1 MSYPMRLK
9 RATRRVLH
17 GKVEVPAAEAVIADT
32 FGGRVHVEWDEAA
45 AVTPLGQLPFF
56 VEFLKQT
63 GLFDAWV
70 AGSPLRFTSPNA
82 PAKRDVLGTA
92 LLGVL
97 AGCWRYAH
105 LTALRGDVVNPQLLG
120 MRGVVSED
128 AVRRGL
134 RSISP
139 SAGEE
144 WMCEHLLHCVR
155 PLLGEPWIL
164 DVDTTV
170 KPLYGHQEG
179 AEVGYNPQKP
189 GRPSHSL
196 HTYVMANLRLVLDVE
211 VRGGKQHASRHSQDG
226 LWRILKSLP
235 RSQWPRMVRGDNN
248 WGSDLV
254 MRRCEEEGL
263 AYLLRLRLTANVKR
277 ALDRA
282 MSELGWTQAGQG
294 WQGKEAWLKLHG
306 WSRARR
312 VILLRRRLKGGVSLA
327 ARNERGQLALG
338 FANVEANEPVWEH
351 GALVTSLSEEILSFG
366 QLYRDRADCENVY
379 DEMKNQWG
387 WGGFTTQDLARCQLM
402 ARIVALAYNWWTL
415 FARLAEPDRH
425 REAIT
430 ARPLMMHAIA
440 RRTEHAGRTTLTITS
455 THGDYS
461 QVKRAYR
468 RIAEFFADL
477 RSTAEQLTPL
487 QRLYRIL
494 SEAMRHF
501 LNGRL
506 LRAPPALQAA

>member
-1 MSYPMRLK
+1 MASPMKRN
-9 RATRRVLH
+9 RATQRVLH
-17 GKVEVPAAEAVIADT
+17 GKVEVASDEAVIADT
-32 FGGRVHVEWDEAA
+32 FAGRVHVEWDETA

-56 VEFLKQT
+56 VEFVKQA

-82 PAKRDVLGTA
+82 PSKRDVLGTA

-105 LTALRGDVVNPQLLG
+105 LTALRGDAVNPQLLG
-120 MRGVVSED
+120 MRRVVSED

-134 RSISP
+134 KSIASP
-139 SAGEE
+139 AGEE

-179 AEVGYNPQKP
+179 SEVGYNPHKP

-196 HTYVMANLRLVLDVE
+196 HTYVVANLRLVLDVE
-211 VRGGKQHASRHSQDG
+211 VRGGKQNASRHSQGG
-226 LWRILKSLP
+226 LWRLLKALP
-235 RSQWPRMVRGDNN
+235 RSMWPRLVRGDNN
-248 WGSDLV
+248 WGTDLV
-254 MRRCEEEGL
+254 MRRCEAEGL

-282 MSELGWTQAGQG
+282 MSEVGWTHAGQG

-306 WSRARR
+306 WGRARR
-312 VILLRRRLKGGVSLA
+312 VILLRRRLKGAVSLT
-327 ARNERGQLALG
+327 ARDARGQLALG
-338 FANVEANEPVWEH
+338 FAKVEADEAVWEH
-351 GALVTSLSEEILSFG
+351 GALVTSLSDEILSFG
-366 QLYRDRADCENVY
+366 QLYRDRADCENIY

-387 WGGFTTQDLARCQLM
+387 WGGFTTHDLARCQLM

-415 FARLAEPDRH
+415 FTRLAESDRH

-455 THGDYS
+455 THGDYKLA
-461 QVKRAYR
+461 QRAYR
-468 RIAEFFADL
+468 RIARFFATV

-501 LNGRL
+501 LNGRQ
-506 LRAPPALQAA
+506 LRAPPARHAA

>member
-1 MSYPMRLK
+1 MANPMK
-9 RATRRVLH
+9 RKGGTQRVLH
-17 GKVEVPAAEAVIADT
+17 GAVEVSSDEAVIAET
-32 FGGRVHVEWDEAA
+32 FAGRVHVEWDEAA

-56 VEFLKQT
+56 VEFLKQA

-82 PAKRDVLGTA
+82 PPKRDVLGTA

-105 LTALRGDVVNPQLLG
+105 LTALRGDAVNPQLLG
-120 MRGVVSED
+120 MGRVVSED

-134 RSISP
+134 RSIAP
-139 SAGEE
+139 SAGEA

-179 AEVGYNPQKP
+179 AEVGYNPHKP

-211 VRGGKQHASRHSQDG
+211 VRSGKQHASRHSQGG
-226 LWRILKSLP
+226 LWRLLEALP
-235 RSQWPRMVRGDNN
+235 RALWPRLVRGDSN
-248 WGSDLV
+248 WGTDLV
-254 MRRCEEEGL
+254 MRRCEAEGL
-263 AYLLRLRLTANVKR
+263 AYLLRLRLTANVRR

-282 MSELGWTQAGQG
+282 MSEVGWTQAGQG
-294 WQGKEAWLKLHG
+294 WQGKEAWLELHG
-306 WSRARR
+306 WGRARR
-312 VILLRRRLKGGVSLA
+312 VILLRRRLKGAVSTVRHA
-327 ARNERGQLALG
+327 RGQLALG
-338 FANVEANEPVWEH
+338 FATVEADEAVWEH

-366 QLYRDRADCENVY
+366 QLYRDRADCENIY

-387 WGGFTTQDLARCQLM
+387 WGGFTTQDLARCRLM

-415 FARLAEPDRH
+415 FTRLAEPDRH

-455 THGDYS
+455 THGDH
-461 QVKRAYR
+461 KLAERAYR
-468 RIAEFFADL
+468 RIARFFASI
-477 RSTAEQLTPL
+477 RPTAEQLTPL

-501 LNGRL
+501 LNGRQ
-506 LRAPPALQAA
+506 LRAPPAPLAA

>member
-1 MSYPMRLK
+1 MANPMRRQ
-9 RATRRVLH
+9 RATQRVLH
-17 GKVEVPAAEAVIADT
+17 GKVEVVADEAVIADT
-32 FGGRVHVEWDEAA
+32 FAGRVHVEWDETA

-56 VEFLKQT
+56 VEFVKQA

-105 LTALRGDVVNPQLLG
+105 LTALRGDAVNPQLLG
-120 MRGVVSED
+120 MGRVVSED

-134 RSISP
+134 KSIEP

-170 KPLYGHQEG
+170 KPLYGHQQG
-179 AEVGYNPQKP
+179 AEVGYNPQKR

-226 LWRILKSLP
+226 LWRLLKALP
-235 RSQWPRMVRGDNN
+235 KPMWPRMVRGDSN
-248 WGSDLV
+248 WGTDPV

-282 MSELGWTQAGQG
+282 MSEQGWTQAGQG

-306 WSRARR
+306 WGRARR

-327 ARNERGQLALG
+327 ARNAHGQLALG
-338 FANVEANEPVWEH
+338 FATVEADEAVWEH
-351 GALVTSLSEEILSFG
+351 GALVTSLSDEILSFG

-387 WGGFTTQDLARCQLM
+387 WGGFTTHDLARCQLM

-415 FARLAEPDRH
+415 FSRLAEPDRH

-430 ARPLMMHAIA
+430 GRPLMMHAIA

-455 THGDYS
+455 THGDC
-461 QVKRAYR
+461 KLAERAYR
-468 RIAEFFADL
+468 RIARFLASV
-477 RSTAEQLTPL
+477 RTTAEQLTPL

-501 LNGRL
+501 LNGRQ
-506 LRAPPALQAA
+506 LRAPPGLQAA

>member
-1 MSYPMRLK
+1 MANPMR
-9 RATRRVLH
+9 RQGATQRVLH
-17 GKVEVPAAEAVIADT
+17 GKVEVAVDEAVIADT
-32 FGGRVHVEWDEAA
+32 FAGRVHVEWDEAA

-56 VEFLKQT
+56 VEFLKQA

-82 PAKRDVLGTA
+82 PPKRDVLGTA

-105 LTALRGDVVNPQLLG
+105 LTALRGDAVNPQLLG
-120 MRGVVSED
+120 MRRVVSED

-134 RSISP
+134 QSIAP
-139 SAGEE
+139 PAGEE

-155 PLLGEPWIL
+155 PLLGEPWVL

-170 KPLYGHQEG
+170 KPLYGRQEG
-179 AEVGYNPQKP
+179 AEVGYNPHKR

-226 LWRILKSLP
+226 LWRLLKALP
-235 RSQWPRMVRGDNN
+235 RSLWPRMVRGDSN

-306 WSRARR
+306 WGQARR
-312 VILLRRRLKGGVSLA
+312 VILLRRRLKGAVSTV
-327 ARNERGQLALG
+327 RHERGQLALG
-338 FANVEANEPVWEH
+338 FATVEADEAVWEH

-387 WGGFTTQDLARCQLM
+387 WGGFTTRDLARCQLM

-415 FARLAEPDRH
+415 FTRLAEPDRH

-455 THGDYS
+455 THGDH
-461 QVKRAYR
+461 KLAERAYR
-468 RIAEFFADL
+468 RIARFLATV

-501 LNGRL
+501 LNGRQ
-506 LRAPPALQAA
+506 LRAPPAIQAA